1 KPIKVSEL
9 VADKR
14 ITSATKSTILFPDNL
29 IPKSSPISLSL
40 SLRRSSLTGAEMST
54 LGESENERLRTVWTP
69 EMDQYFIELMLEQV
83 KRGNRF
89 DDHLFSKRAWK
100 LMSSAF
106 TARFKFPY
114 GKDVLKNRHKTL
126 RNLFRSVKSLLR
138 EDGFSWDERTQM
150 VVADNCVW
158 DVYLKGHPHSRSFR
172 IKSIPF
178 YKDLCLIYSDGMSE
192 QKAPENI
199 TEGDDNRLCES
210 TKGSGISRCRTTWH
224 PPMDRYFIGLMLDQ
238 ARSGNQIE
246 GAFRKQAW
254 TEMVK
259 LFNAKFDSSFTVD
272 VLKNR
277 YKTLRRQYNAIKSLL
292 RSDGFCWDDERHMVT
307 ADDNVWQDY
316 IKAHRDAR
324 QFMTRPIPYYKDLC
338 VVCGDSEE
346 SDCFV
351 ATDWFDP
358 EAEFHEGTTD
368 LSSSGEE
375 QDINS
380 LFCEPKNKRDHQN
393 GTSPVKLKKPRVDET
408 KAMGIEDAVEAIQ
421 ALPDMDEELIL
432 DACDLLEDDLKAK
445 TFLALNVKL
454 RKKWLLRKLRL
465 HVT

>member
-1 KPIKVSEL
+1 MGL
-9 VADKR
+9 A
-14 ITSATKSTILFPDNL
+14 
-29 IPKSSPISLSL
+29 
-40 SLRRSSLTGAEMST
+40 GM
-54 LGESENERLRTVWTP
+54 
-69 EMDQYFIELMLEQV
+69 
-83 KRGNRF
+83 
-89 DDHLFSKRAWK
+89 
-100 LMSSAF
+100 
-106 TARFKFPY
+106 
-114 GKDVLKNRHKTL
+114 
-126 RNLFRSVKSLLR
+126 
-138 EDGFSWDERTQM
+138 
-150 VVADNCVW
+150 
-158 DVYLKGHPHSRSFR
+158 KGHRWWLLIIAFGMSISRSFR

-277 YKTLRRQYNAIKSLL
+277 YKTMRRQYNAIKSLL

-465 HVT
+465 HESDCFVATDWFDPEAEFHEGTTDLSSSGEEQDINSLFCEPKNKRDHQNGTSPVKLKKPRVDETKAMGIEDAVEAIQALPDMDEELILDACDLLEDDLKAKTFLALNVKLRKKWLLRKLRLHVT

>member
-1 KPIKVSEL
+1 
-9 VADKR
+9 
-14 ITSATKSTILFPDNL
+14 
-29 IPKSSPISLSL
+29 
-40 SLRRSSLTGAEMST
+40 
-54 LGESENERLRTVWTP
+54 
-69 EMDQYFIELMLEQV
+69 
-83 KRGNRF
+83 
-89 DDHLFSKRAWK
+89 
-100 LMSSAF
+100 
-106 TARFKFPY
+106 
-114 GKDVLKNRHKTL
+114 
-126 RNLFRSVKSLLR
+126 
-138 EDGFSWDERTQM
+138 
-150 VVADNCVW
+150 
-158 DVYLKGHPHSRSFR
+158 
-172 IKSIPF
+172 
-178 YKDLCLIYSDGMSE
+178 MSE

>member
-1 KPIKVSEL
+1 MS
-9 VADKR
+9 
-14 ITSATKSTILFPDNL
+14 
-29 IPKSSPISLSL
+29 
-40 SLRRSSLTGAEMST
+40 EMST
-54 LGESENERLRTVWTP
+54 LGRNDNERLRTVWTP

-100 LMSSAF
+100 LMSSSF
-106 TARFKFPY
+106 TARFEFPY

-126 RNLFRSVKSLLR
+126 RNLFRSVNSLLK
-138 EDGFSWDERTQM
+138 EDGFSWDERKQM
-150 VVADNCVW
+150 VVADNSVW
-158 DVYLKGHPHSRSFR
+158 DVYLKGHPISRSFR

-192 QKAPENI
+192 QKAPQSI
-199 TEGDDNRLCES
+199 TEGETNTCIEEDEGDNRIFES
-210 TKGSGISRCRTTWH
+210 TTKGSGISRCRTTWH
-224 PPMDRYFIGLMLDQ
+224 PPMDRYFISLMLDQ

-259 LFNAKFDSSFTVD
+259 LFNAKFESSFTVD

-292 RSDGFCWDDERHMVT
+292 GSDGFGWDDERHMVI
-307 ADDNVWQDY
+307 ADDNIWQGY

-338 VVCGDSEE
+338 VLCGDSGIEE
-346 SDCFV
+346 NECFV
-351 ATDWFDP
+351 TTDWFDP
-358 EAEFHEGTTD
+358 QAEFHEGTTD
-368 LSSSGEE
+368 LSSSCEE
-375 QDINS
+375 EDINS
-380 LFCEPKNKRDHQN
+380 LLFEPKNKRDHQT
-393 GTSPVKLKKPRVDET
+393 GTTDTSPIKPKKPRVDET
-408 KAMGIEDAVEAIQ
+408 KTMGIEDAVEAIQ

-454 RKKWLLRKLRL
+454 RKKWLLRKLRP